1 MAWLYGREGRGVRRR
16 MAARQSRHHRR
27 CTTTA
32 AAEAEAAVAAAATDA
47 EAVGGAPVWEEAKPV
62 AFGAACQ
69 GQQADR
75 LGPQQ
80 GAPAHISS
88 AVDFTMLRSS
98 AA

>member
-1 MAWLYGREGRGVRRR
+1 MESPHGRVGRGVRRW

-32 AAEAEAAVAAAATDA
+32 AAEAEAAVEAAATDA
-47 EAVGGAPVWEEAKPV
+47 EKVGGAPVWEGAKPV

-69 GQQADR
+69 GQLADR

-80 GAPAHISS
+80 CAPAHVSS
-88 AVDFTMLRSS
+88 AVDFTMFSSS